1 LKCSRLHGDGS
12 EPPGRFI
19 HLLSDT
25 RASPGR
31 QPSEEL
37 SLDSALI
44 LHGYVMGLPVTVD
57 FLGIYAKR
65 AREAANEAT
74 RAGS

>member
-1 LKCSRLHGDGS
+1 
-12 EPPGRFI
+12 
-19 HLLSDT
+19 
-25 RASPGR
+25 
-31 QPSEEL
+31 
-37 SLDSALI
+37 
-44 LHGYVMGLPVTVD
+44 MGLPVTVD

>member
-1 LKCSRLHGDGS
+1 MFADVCNKG
-12 EPPGRFI
+12 
-19 HLLSDT
+19 T
-25 RASPGR
+25 RA
-31 QPSEEL
+31 
-37 SLDSALI
+37 LDL